1 MDFSCR
7 WIATR
12 FDCMTNRRLYPR
24 RVVSTTYNN
33 VILLRRGQ
41 PITHNN
47 KERARRVSDRSSRSC
62 NFNICRPLITPND
75 GQEELSWY
83 LFETIL
89 RAEFRYR
96 IHLINQMQEGG
107 CKVSKKAGDCNVRIS
122 YLILKKWLVSRS
134 SMQLYRLRGREKILN
149 GVWIH
154 LSFVWHLFDFI
165 PCGLC
170 HVRMAMKENYYEI
183 IWYSSICVVSIIYN
197 HFLLQWRWSVKST
210 PDIRLFFSS
219 FLFNILIFLNRNALI
234 AYTY

>member
-1 MDFSCR
+1 MDKRNCPDIYSR
-7 WIATR
+7 R
-12 FDCMTNRRLYPR
+12 FCEQR
-24 RVVSTTYNN
+24 
-33 VILLRRGQ
+33 
-41 PITHNN
+41 
-47 KERARRVSDRSSRSC
+47 
-62 NFNICRPLITPND
+62 
-75 GQEELSWY
+75 
-83 LFETIL
+83 
-89 RAEFRYR
+89 EFRYR

-107 CKVSKKAGDCNVRIS
+107 CKVSKKAGDCDVRIS
-122 YLILKKWLVSRS
+122 YLTKEMIRVSRS
-134 SMQLYRLRGREKILN
+134 SMQLYRLRGHEKILN

-234 AYTY
+234 AYTYALKCHKMCCYRTNIILMCWFLQNAINLIYTF